1 VRIREEGIEMKR
13 IPVENYVQL
22 RDGFSLEII
31 SLLEVLAHFRDNNNM
46 SEAIEQIL
54 PKYAKISQSEIDKQD
69 EEIVK
74 KLFYRKL
81 MDKHKNRK
89 RYMS

>member
-1 VRIREEGIEMKR
+1 MRIREEGIEMKR

-46 SEAIEQIL
+46 SESIEQIL
-54 PKYAKISQSEIDKQD
+54 PKYEKISQSEIDKQD

>member
-1 VRIREEGIEMKR
+1 MRIREEGIEMKR

>member
-46 SEAIEQIL
+46 SESIEQIL
-54 PKYAKISQSEIDKQD
+54 PKYEKISQSEIDKQD

>member
-1 VRIREEGIEMKR
+1 
-13 IPVENYVQL
+13 
-22 RDGFSLEII
+22 
-31 SLLEVLAHFRDNNNM
+31 M